1 MALRPIHYEPHP
13 VSRER
18 KAEIMAQG
26 FRILDAK
33 FKPKDYAEP
42 AAEETPPVAESG
54 AEPALEALE
63 PDPIKPRGRPGR
75 KPKQA

>member
-13 VSRER
+13 VTRER

-33 FKPKDYAEP
+33 FRPKDYAEP
-42 AAEETPPVAESG
+42 AAEEVPTVSDEA
-54 AEPALEALE
+54 AEPTVESLE

>member
-13 VSRER
+13 VTRER

-33 FKPKDYAEP
+33 FRPKDYAEP
-42 AAEETPPVAESG
+42 AAEEVQPVADEDT
-54 AEPALEALE
+54 EASE
-63 PDPIKPRGRPGR
+63 APSQSDPIKPRGRPGR